1 MPITTTL
8 LRARAQS
15 MYLIDRCLLRV
26 PSITTNA
33 DGTPATVW
41 TVIDTSKPCRL
52 IRASLSK
59 SNATAIDE
67 GQVLS
72 TEDYRLALAES
83 VNLEVGSQAVINNVV
98 YDIVRLDQNLS
109 EAFFNHYV
117 IARQYGEYSR

>member
-15 MYLIDRCLLRV
+15 VYLTSRCLLRV
-26 PSITTNA
+26 PSLTTNA
-33 DGTPATVW
+33 DGTPATAW
-41 TVIDTSKPCRL
+41 NVIATSQPCRL

-72 TEDYRLALAES
+72 VEDYRLVLADS
-83 VNLEVGSQAVINNVV
+83 VTLDVGSQAIISNVI
-98 YDIVRLDQNLS
+98 YDIVRLDQNLTES
-109 EAFFNHYV
+109 FFHHYV